1 LFHLD
6 EQERLIGV
14 DVAACGRSF
23 DTLFTAAT
31 ATGAKTFGFPS
42 PASAL
47 EALFGPPTRVERL
60 AIVTGFSC
68 W

>member
-23 DTLFTAAT
+23 DTLFAT
-31 ATGAKTFGFPS
+31 ADGTQTIGFPFS
-42 PASAL
+42 VTDL
-47 EALFGPPTRVERL
+47 QALFGPLPRVERL
-60 AIVTGFSC
+60 AVITRFSC